1 MSGCIF
7 CKIIRGEIPS
17 HRIYEDD
24 LVLSFLDAN
33 PINPGHSLVM
43 PKKHYATIFE
53 TPQEELHACISAC
66 RKVGEAVYRA
76 VGASGLNVLQNNFRS
91 ACQFVD
97 HIHFHIIP
105 RRDGDSFLAPWRRE
119 SATAAEMEEILKKLK
134 AEL

>member
-43 PKKHYATIFE
+43 PKKHYTTIFE
-53 TPQEELHACISAC
+53 TPQEELHACISVC

-105 RRDGDSFLAPWRRE
+105 RRDGDSFLAPWLRG